1 MRHTSLFSLK
11 ELGATVVLSFAA
23 TCAVIAATDRSAAD
37 GVRAGAIHGGMI
49 AVNRTN
55 KGDRLARTTPAQPI
69 SSSVSPV
76 TRPAPPPV
84 PLGCD
89 RAFSPVADPAGASIF
104 LRCLS

>member
-37 GVRAGAIHGGMI
+37 GMRAGAIHSGTI
-49 AVNRTN
+49 TVNRTN
-55 KGDRLARTTPAQPI
+55 KGDRLVRTRQAPPL

-76 TRPAPPPV
+76 TPPTPTPV
-84 PLGCD
+84 PFGCD
-89 RAFSPVADPAGASIF
+89 RAFSPVADPAGANVF